1 VLKQF
6 KLHIGSEDLFGK
18 KHKLLLAFSGGVD
31 SVVLATLLKEAGYNF
46 ELAHCNFNLRGKE
59 SDTDEKF
66 CSDFAKRSNIKIHI
80 KQFDTR
86 SYMKIKKLSVQ
97 MAARELRYNWFK
109 ELIAKHHF
117 DFVLTAHHANDN
129 IETLLV
135 NLVRG
140 TGINGLLGIPAKQKH
155 IVRPLL
161 FVSKEDILNYA
172 NENKLKFRH
181 DSSNDEVKY
190 ARNYLRHDIIPG
202 LKKLNPSLEHTFN
215 NNIKLFKDAATV
227 VNNYI
232 EASKKKIVSEEK
244 GVLKISI
251 SELKKQATP
260 GILLHEWLYPYGFNA
275 SQTDQLEKSLHAKE
289 PGKIFSSDT
298 HNLLI
303 DRDFV
308 FVNPKNETAS
318 ITPIQI
324 KKLAD
329 FKKAPVKIK
338 AELSDSV
345 KIIPETKTGQFNHS
359 ALSFPLTIRPWQAG
373 DKFMPLG
380 MKGFKKVSDFLI
392 GIKMPLHEKKNV
404 MVLVN
409 GNQDIIWVV
418 GYRVDERYKIS
429 NRSKLVLKLSV
440 A

>member
-1 VLKQF
+1 MLKSF
-6 KLHIGSEDLFGK
+6 KSHIDSEDLFGK

-31 SVVLATLLKEAGYNF
+31 SVVLASLLKETGYNF

-59 SDTDEKF
+59 SDADEKF
-66 CSDFAKRSNIKIHI
+66 CINFAKKLDLKIHV
-80 KQFDTR
+80 KEFDTK

-109 ELIAKHHF
+109 ELQNKHRFH
-117 DFVLTAHHANDN
+117 FVLTAHHANDN

-161 FVSKEDILNYA
+161 FASKEVISKYA
-172 NENKLKFRH
+172 SEKKLKFRH

-190 ARNYLRHDIIPG
+190 ARNFLRHEVIPG
-202 LKKLNPSLEHTFN
+202 LKKLNPSLEHTIN
-215 NNIKLFKDAATV
+215 NNIHLFKAAAAI
-227 VNNYI
+227 VNNYV
-232 EASKKKIVSEEK
+232 ETSRKKAFSENN
-244 GVLKISI
+244 GLIKISI
-251 SELKKQATP
+251 PELKKQNSI
-260 GILLHEWLYPYGFNA
+260 GLLLHEWLYPFGFNA
-275 SQTDQLEKSLHAKE
+275 SQTDQLEKSLRAKE
-289 PGKIFSSDT
+289 PGKTFSSDT

-303 DRDFV
+303 DRDFI
-308 FVNPKNETAS
+308 FVSQNHETGS
-318 ITPIQI
+318 IAPIEI
-324 KKLAD
+324 KTLAD
-329 FKKAPVKIK
+329 LKKAPIKIK
-338 AELSDSV
+338 AELSDLV
-345 KIIPETKTGQFNHS
+345 KIVPKSTTGQFKHS
-359 ALSFPLTIRPWQAG
+359 ALIFPLTIRPWQQG

-392 GIKMPLHEKKNV
+392 GIKMPLFEKKSV

-409 GNQDIIWVV
+409 GNKDIIWVI
-418 GYRVDERYKIS
+418 GHRVDERYKIDEKT
-429 NRSKLVLKLSV
+429 KLVLKLSV